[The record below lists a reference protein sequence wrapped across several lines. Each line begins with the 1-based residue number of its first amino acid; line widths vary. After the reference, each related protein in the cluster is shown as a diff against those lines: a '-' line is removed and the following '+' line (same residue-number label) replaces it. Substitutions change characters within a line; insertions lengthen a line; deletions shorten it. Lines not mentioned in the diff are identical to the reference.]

1 MNSRPKRI
9 FISTGELSGEMLAVS
24 LVKELLKHDPS
35 LEFFGISGELLEK
48 EGVKRIIDTK
58 DLSVIGF
65 GEVLTMLPKL
75 VRLEEE
81 IFRSLDE
88 IKPDLAILVDYPG
101 FHFRIAPS
109 LKARGIKVVQYV
121 APKVW
126 AWGQSRVKKL
136 KKNFDVV
143 LGVLPFEVDFFK
155 KHGVPY
161 HYVGS
166 PHWDRVKDVTPLEGL
181 VQFKGQGKLIAL
193 LPGSRRGEI
202 KRLLIPL
209 LSIAKELFSR
219 DSSLRFVIP
228 IAQGLDASK
237 LEAQVCNFW
246 GKELVSSAEH
256 TDLGPI
262 RMTKGHSLEVLKASD
277 FAVVTSGTA
286 TLECALI
293 GTPQV
298 IVYKASALSYA
309 IGSRLL
315 KVPWVGLVNLCAGR
329 ELAKEFLQKF
339 STEEVSNHIGH
350 ILFDHSRYTHAKSD
364 LNQLRLKFKGQ
375 AEMEASRIILEIL
388 DFNPCG

>member
-24 LVKELLKHDPS
+24 LVRELLKHDPS
-35 LEFFGISGELLEK
+35 LEFFGITGDLLEK
-48 EGVKRIIDTK
+48 EGVKRILDNK

-65 GEVLTMLPKL
+65 GEVFTMLPKL

-81 IFRSLDE
+81 IFRALDAL
-88 IKPDLAILVDYPG
+88 KPDMALLVDYPG

-126 AWGQSRVKKL
+126 AWGQSRVHRL
-136 KKNFDVV
+136 KKNFDLV

-155 KHGVPY
+155 KNGVPY

-166 PHWDRVKDVTPLEGL
+166 PHWDRVKNVKPLHGL
-181 VQFKGQGKLIAL
+181 DRFKDLGPLVAL

-209 LSIAKELFSR
+209 LAIAKNLFKQDPSMK
-219 DSSLRFVIP
+219 FVIP
-228 IAQGLDASK
+228 MAQGLNESALMAKAASYWQ
-237 LEAQVCNFW
+237 E
-246 GKELVSSAEH
+246 ELVSLKEY

-262 RMTKGHSLEVLKASD
+262 RFVKGHSLEVLKASD

-286 TLECALI
+286 TLECGLL

-298 IVYKASALSYA
+298 IVYRASALSYA

-315 KVPWVGLVNLCAGR
+315 KVPWVGLVNLSAGR
-329 ELAKEFLQKF
+329 EIAKEFLQKF
-339 STEEVSNHIGH
+339 SAEEVSSHIRQT
-350 ILFDHSRYTHAKSD
+350 LKSPSLYREAKAD
-364 LNQLRLKFKGQ
+364 LEELRLRFKGD
-375 AEMEASRIILEIL
+375 AEIEASRLLLKLL
-388 DFNPCG
+388 DTDLCG